1 MQKKWYVFYTRPNY
15 ERKVAQLL
23 SKKKIETFCPLRRT
37 KNNSLRRIKRHEEPL
52 FKEYLFV
59 NLSDEDIIVAKKA
72 TGVINFV
79 YWMGEPAVVKHEDI
93 LAIKE
98 FCNDYSEIEL
108 FKTPVNINENARFV
122 DSPTYTNDGK
132 LLLLK
137 NKAIKIILPSLGY
150 LMVANLKEESIF
162 ASETTILQANSFSN
176 A

>member
-37 KNNSLRRIKRHEEPL
+37 KINSLRRIKRQDEPL

-59 NLSDEDIIVAKKA
+59 NLSDKDMIVARKA
-72 TGVINFV
+72 TGVINFI
-79 YWMGEPAVVKHEDI
+79 YWMGEPAVIKHEEI

-98 FCNDYSEIEL
+98 FCNDYTEIEL
-108 FKTPVNINENARFV
+108 FKTPVNVNETARFI
-122 DSPTYTNDGK
+122 DSPTYNNDGNI
-132 LLLLK
+132 LSIK
-137 NKAIKIILPSLGY
+137 NKSIKIILPSLGY
-150 LMVANLKEESIF
+150 VMVATLKEESIF

-176 A
+176 S